1 MDGLTSQFVLY
12 LLGSLGAGAAL
23 GWLLR
28 GTQGNSRVQQV
39 TDDWQRRVDD
49 LIRHRDRLISESANL
64 RNSIESLQGQV
75 HRQEV
80 AVAKGRTEL
89 ESANE
94 RAKQLSRD
102 LFTLRSEREEFKNK
116 MTAFQNA
123 VTTFKRQSTELQS
136 EFLKSRE
143 FYKAELAKSFEKR
156 KELESKL
163 DEAKHDHE
171 SFANLLASSR
181 SEHESV
187 NKMLASAQNRMRH
200 LDSLEDNVI
209 RLEAENAQLNHDATL
224 SKQEIDVLRRD
235 LAELEELKVQN
246 KELAQV
252 LKSME
257 NSRKQYEED
266 AKRYREYADQSEHKS
281 ETLRLRLDEV
291 EQNFAD
297 MEKQQRAALRD
308 ARKTD
313 VPQKVNGGAER
324 PEPEKDDLKQV
335 VGIGKVFE
343 HALNELGVY
352 TFAQI
357 AAFDVADIA
366 RVNMALK
373 EYNGQGRME
382 QDDWIGQA
390 RELHFRKYGEAEQS

>member
-12 LLGSLGAGAAL
+12 LLGSAVAGAAL

-28 GTQGNSRVQQV
+28 GAQGSARVRQV
-39 TDDWQRRVDD
+39 TDDSQRRLDD

-64 RNSIESLQGQV
+64 RNTIESLQGEV

-80 AVAKGRTEL
+80 AVARSRTEL

-94 RAKQLSRD
+94 RQKQLSRD
-102 LFTLRSEREEFKNK
+102 LFTLRSEREEFKTK
-116 MTAFQNA
+116 ISAFQNA
-123 VTTFKRQSTELQS
+123 LAAFKRQSSELQS

-143 FYKAELAKSFEKR
+143 FYKGELAKSFEKR
-156 KELESKL
+156 KELEAKL
-163 DEAKHDHE
+163 EEARHDQE
-171 SFANLLASSR
+171 SFANLLESSR

-209 RLEAENAQLNHDATL
+209 RLEAENAQLNHDAVL
-224 SKQEIDVLRRD
+224 AQQEIDVLKRD

-266 AKRYREYADQSEHKS
+266 AKRYREYADQSEQRS

-291 EQNFAD
+291 EKNFAD
-297 MEKQQRAALRD
+297 IEKQQRVALSD
-308 ARKTD
+308 ARKSS
-313 VPQKVNGGAER
+313 VPEKVNGGKKR
-324 PEPEKDDLKQV
+324 DVEKDDLKQI

-357 AAFDVADIA
+357 AAFDVTDIA

-390 RELHFRKYGEAEQS
+390 RELHFRKYGEAEQA

>member
-1 MDGLTSQFVLY
+1 MDGMTSQFVLY
-12 LLGSLGAGAAL
+12 MLGSVFAGAAL

-28 GTQGNSRVQQV
+28 GVQGSSRVRQV
-39 TDDWQRRVDD
+39 SDDLQRRVDD

-64 RNSIESLQGQV
+64 RNTIESLQGEA

-80 AVAKGRTEL
+80 AAARGRTEL

-94 RAKQLSRD
+94 RQKQLSRD
-102 LFTLRSEREEFKNK
+102 LFTLRAEREDFKTK
-116 MTAFQNA
+116 ISEFQNA
-123 VTTFKRQSTELQS
+123 LAAFKRQSAELQS

-143 FYKAELAKSFEKR
+143 FYKGELAKSFEKR

-163 DEAKHDHE
+163 EEAKHEQE

-209 RLEAENAQLNHDATL
+209 RLEAENAQLNHDAVL
-224 SKQEIDVLRRD
+224 AQQEIDVLKRD

-266 AKRYREYADQSEHKS
+266 AKRYREYADQSEHRS

-291 EQNFAD
+291 EKNFAD
-297 MEKQQRAALRD
+297 IEKQQRAALSD
-308 ARKTD
+308 ARKTS
-313 VPQKVNGGAER
+313 VPEKVNGDKKREV
-324 PEPEKDDLKQV
+324 EKDDLQEI

-390 RELHFRKYGEAEQS
+390 RELHFRKYGEAEQA

>member
-1 MDGLTSQFVLY
+1 MDGLTTQFVLY
-12 LLGSLGAGAAL
+12 LLASLAVGAAL
-23 GWLLR
+23 GWFLR
-28 GTQGNSRVQQV
+28 GTQGKSQV
-39 TDDWQRRVDD
+39 RKVSDEWQRRVDD

-64 RNSIESLQGQV
+64 RSTIESLQGEV

-80 AVAKGRTEL
+80 AVARGRTEL

-102 LFTLRSEREEFKNK
+102 LFTLRGEREEFKNK
-116 MTAFQNA
+116 MSAFQNA
-123 VTTFKRQSTELQS
+123 LASFKRQGAELQS

-143 FYKAELAKSFEKR
+143 FYKGELAKSFEKR
-156 KELESKL
+156 KELEAKL
-163 DEAKHDHE
+163 EGAKHEHE

-187 NKMLASAQNRMRH
+187 NKMLASAQNRLRH
-200 LDSLEDNVI
+200 LDSLEENVI
-209 RLEAENAQLNHDATL
+209 RLEAENAQMNHDATL
-224 SKQEIDVLRRD
+224 AQQEIDALRRD
-235 LAELEELKVQN
+235 LAELEELKVHN
-246 KELAQV
+246 KELTQV

-266 AKRYREYADQSEHKS
+266 AKRYRDYADQSEQKS
-281 ETLRLRLDEV
+281 ETLRMRLDEV
-291 EQNFAD
+291 EKNFAD

-308 ARKTD
+308 ARKTE
-313 VPQKVNGGAER
+313 VPKQVNGGKRAEL
-324 PEPEKDDLKQV
+324 EKDDLQEI

-357 AAFDVADIA
+357 AAFDVSDIA

-390 RELHFRKYGEAEQS
+390 RELHFRKYGEAEQA